1 MRPPFFRLAFSSKL
15 IALLLLPLLGA
26 CQVFSQIQESSAKSE
41 TKYSLSGTV
50 VNVLTG
56 EPIRRALVQIYMGPG
71 QTSLTDDSGHFEF
84 NGLPPG
90 QASVTVQ
97 KPGFFSEGEAARKG
111 SSPALVTVGPEADAI
126 VLKLIPEAAIQGK
139 IQSEDGEP
147 IEAAP
152 VMAFAL
158 HINNG
163 HKIWD
168 QAGSARTDEYGEFR
182 IANLTPDTYYLK
194 AGPKLRS
201 SFPNAR
207 SATRQLGFAAAY
219 YAGTPAR
226 ESATAIELVPG
237 QQFEARLLLKPEP
250 LFHITGAISGL
261 SDSQGTSVQVVNQYG
276 EAVRVPVRL
285 NQETGEF
292 QANVPAGSYLL
303 RATTW
308 SERGRPSSAEVPL
321 VVHSDVDRLQI
332 ALSPPHSIPVIV
344 KLEPVHRH
352 ERSELQ
358 SVRLVSVRFRVTDP
372 ARAAPEYSSNV
383 EKTQNRLA
391 LVIHDLAAGKYSVEV
406 QPVGDWYVRQA
417 QCGDTDLLSDELT
430 VLPGVE
436 TPPIEIVLRDDGASV
451 NGKVAIGEGRKR
463 AAVVVLPA
471 RAAEKAKMVWTSPR
485 GDFAESGLA
494 PGEYDVIA
502 LDRGDAL
509 EYANPEVMSKYLTR
523 GTHIALQADESR
535 SISLDLVRVEK

>member
-50 VNVLTG
+50 VNSVTG

-71 QTSLTDDSGHFEF
+71 QASLTDDSGHFEF

-90 QASVTVQ
+90 QASVTVK

-111 SSPALVTVGPEADAI
+111 SSPALVTVGSETDAI
-126 VLKLIPEAAIQGK
+126 VLKLIPEAVIQGK

-147 IEAAP
+147 IGAAP
-152 VMAFAL
+152 VMVFAP
-158 HINNG
+158 HINDG

-168 QAGSARTDEYGEFR
+168 QAGSASTDEDGEFR
-182 IANLTPDTYYLK
+182 IVNLTPGTYYLE

-226 ESATAIELVPG
+226 ESATAIELGPG
-237 QQFEARLLLKPEP
+237 QQFEAGLLLKSEP
-250 LFHITGAISGL
+250 LFHITGDISGL

-276 EAVRVPVRL
+276 EAVRPVRL
-285 NQETGEF
+285 DQETGQF

-308 SERGRPSSAEVPL
+308 SERGRSSSAEVPL

-406 QPVGDWYVRQA
+406 QPAADWYVRQA
-417 QCGDTDLLSDELT
+417 QCGSTDLLNDQLT
-430 VLPGVE
+430 VLPGVQ
-436 TPPIEIVLRDDGASV
+436 TPPIEIVLRDDGATIK
-451 NGKVAIGEGRKR
+451 GKVDMGEGRKR
-463 AAVVVLPA
+463 AAVVVVPA
-471 RAAEKAKMVWTSPR
+471 RAAEKAKMVWTSPG
-485 GDFAESGLA
+485 GDFAQSGLA

-502 LDRGDAL
+502 VDRGDAL

>member
-50 VNVLTG
+50 VNSVTG

-71 QTSLTDDSGHFEF
+71 QASLTDDSGHFEF

-90 QASVTVQ
+90 QASVTVK
-97 KPGFFSEGEAARKG
+97 KPGFFSEGEAVRKG
-111 SSPALVTVGPEADAI
+111 SSPALVTVGSETDAI
-126 VLKLIPEAAIQGK
+126 VLKLIPEAVIQGK

-147 IEAAP
+147 IGAAP
-152 VMAFAL
+152 VMVFAP
-158 HINNG
+158 HINDG

-168 QAGSARTDEYGEFR
+168 QAGSASTDEDGEFR
-182 IANLTPDTYYLK
+182 IVNLTPGTYYLE

-226 ESATAIELVPG
+226 ESATAIELGPG
-237 QQFEARLLLKPEP
+237 QQFEAGLLLKSEP
-250 LFHITGAISGL
+250 LFHITGDISGL

-276 EAVRVPVRL
+276 EAVRPVRL
-285 NQETGEF
+285 DQETGQF

-308 SERGRPSSAEVPL
+308 SERGRSSSAEVPL

-406 QPVGDWYVRQA
+406 QPAADWYVRQA
-417 QCGDTDLLSDELT
+417 QCGTTDLLNDQLT
-430 VLPGVE
+430 VLPGVQ
-436 TPPIEIVLRDDGASV
+436 TPPIEIVLRDDGATIK
-451 NGKVAIGEGRKR
+451 GKVDMGEGRKR
-463 AAVVVLPA
+463 AAVVVVPA
-471 RAAEKAKMVWTSPR
+471 RAAEKAKMVWTSPG
-485 GDFAESGLA
+485 GDFAQSGLA
-494 PGEYDVIA
+494 SGEYDVIA
-502 LDRGDAL
+502 VDRGDAL

>member
-50 VNVLTG
+50 VNSVTG

-71 QTSLTDDSGHFEF
+71 QASLTDDSGHFEF

-90 QASVTVQ
+90 QASVTVK

-111 SSPALVTVGPEADAI
+111 SSPALVTVGPETDAI
-126 VLKLIPEAAIQGK
+126 VLKLIPEAVIQGK

-147 IEAAP
+147 IGAAP
-152 VMAFAL
+152 VMVFAP
-158 HINNG
+158 HINDG

-168 QAGSARTDEYGEFR
+168 QAGSASTDEDGEFR
-182 IANLTPDTYYLK
+182 ISNLTPGTYYVK

-226 ESATAIELVPG
+226 ESATAIELGPG
-237 QQFEARLLLKPEP
+237 QQFEAGLLLKSEP
-250 LFHITGAISGL
+250 LFHITGDISGL

-276 EAVRVPVRL
+276 EAVRPVRL
-285 NQETGEF
+285 DQETGQF

-308 SERGRPSSAEVPL
+308 SERGRSSSAEVPL

-358 SVRLVSVRFRVTDP
+358 PVRLVSVRFRVTDP

-406 QPVGDWYVRQA
+406 QPAADWYVRQA
-417 QCGDTDLLSDELT
+417 QCGTTDLLNDQLT
-430 VLPGVE
+430 VLPGVQ
-436 TPPIEIVLRDDGASV
+436 TPPIEIVLRDDGATIK
-451 NGKVAIGEGRKR
+451 GKVDMGEGRKR
-463 AAVVVLPA
+463 AAVVVVPA
-471 RAAEKAKMVWTSPR
+471 RAAEKAKMVWTSPG
-485 GDFAESGLA
+485 GDFAQSGLA

-502 LDRGDAL
+502 VDRGDAL

>member
-50 VNVLTG
+50 VNSVTG

-71 QTSLTDDSGHFEF
+71 QASLTDDSGHFEF

-90 QASVTVQ
+90 QASVTVK
-97 KPGFFSEGEAARKG
+97 KPGFFSEGEAVRKG
-111 SSPALVTVGPEADAI
+111 SSPALVTVGSETDAI
-126 VLKLIPEAAIQGK
+126 VLKLIPEAVIQGK

-147 IEAAP
+147 IGAAP
-152 VMAFAL
+152 VMVFAP
-158 HINNG
+158 HINDG

-168 QAGSARTDEYGEFR
+168 QAGSASTDEDGEFR
-182 IANLTPDTYYLK
+182 IVNLTPGTYYLE

-226 ESATAIELVPG
+226 ESATAIELGPG
-237 QQFEARLLLKPEP
+237 QQFEAGLLLKSEP
-250 LFHITGAISGL
+250 LFHITGDISGL

-276 EAVRVPVRL
+276 EAVRPVRL
-285 NQETGEF
+285 DQETGQF

-308 SERGRPSSAEVPL
+308 SERGRSSSAEVPL

-358 SVRLVSVRFRVTDP
+358 PVRLVSVRFRVTDP

-406 QPVGDWYVRQA
+406 QPAADWYVRQA
-417 QCGDTDLLSDELT
+417 QCGTTDLLNDQLT
-430 VLPGVE
+430 VLPGVQ
-436 TPPIEIVLRDDGASV
+436 TPPIEIVLRDDGATIK
-451 NGKVAIGEGRKR
+451 GKVDMGEGRKR
-463 AAVVVLPA
+463 AAVVVVPA
-471 RAAEKAKMVWTSPR
+471 RAAEKAKMVWTSPG
-485 GDFAESGLA
+485 GDFAQSGLA

-502 LDRGDAL
+502 VDRGDAL

>member
-1 MRPPFFRLAFSSKL
+1 MRPPFLRLAFSSKL

-26 CQVFSQIQESSAKSE
+26 GQVLSQIQQSSTQSE

-50 VNVLTG
+50 VNAITG
-56 EPIRRALVQIYMGPG
+56 EPIRRALVQIQAG
-71 QTSLTDDSGHFEF
+71 QAHASLTDDNGHFVF
-84 NGLPPG
+84 HGLFG
-90 QASVTVQ
+90 GETSVAVR
-97 KPGFFSEGEAARKG
+97 KPGFFSESEAARKG
-111 SSPALVTVGPEADAI
+111 PMPVAVTVGAETDAI
-126 VLKLIPEAAIQGK
+126 VLKLIPEGVIQGK
-139 IQSEDGEP
+139 VQSEDGEP
-147 IEAAP
+147 KGAVP
-152 VMAFAL
+152 VMVFAP
-158 HINNG
+158 HVNDG

-168 QAGSARTDEYGEFR
+168 QAGSASTDEDGEFR
-182 IANLTPDTYYLK
+182 ISNLTPGTYYVK

-226 ESATAIELVPG
+226 ESATAIELGPG
-237 QQFEARLLLKPEP
+237 QQFEADLLLKPEP
-250 LFHITGAISGL
+250 LFRITGTISGL
-261 SDSQGTSVQVVNQYG
+261 PDSLGTSVQVVNQYG
-276 EAVRVPVRL
+276 EAVRVPVRVD
-285 NQETGEF
+285 QETGQF
-292 QANVPAGSYLL
+292 QTNVPAGSYLL
-303 RATTW
+303 RATAW
-308 SERGRPSSAEVPL
+308 SERGRSSSAEVPL
-321 VVHSDVDRLQI
+321 VVHSDVDGLQI
-332 ALSPPHSIPVIV
+332 ALSPPQSIPVIV

-358 SVRLVSVRFRVTDP
+358 PVRLVSVGFRATDP

-406 QPVGDWYVRQA
+406 QPTGDWYVQQA
-417 QCGDTDLLSDELT
+417 QCGSTDLLNDQLT
-430 VLPGVE
+430 VLPGVQ
-436 TPPIEIVLRDDGASV
+436 TPPIEIVLRDDGATIK
-451 NGKVAIGEGRKR
+451 GKVDMGERRKP
-463 AAVVVLPA
+463 AAVIVAPT
-471 RAAEKAKMVWTSPR
+471 RAAEIVKMIWTSPV
-485 GDFAESGLA
+485 GDFAQSALA

>member
-1 MRPPFFRLAFSSKL
+1 
-15 IALLLLPLLGA
+15 
-26 CQVFSQIQESSAKSE
+26 
-41 TKYSLSGTV
+41 
-50 VNVLTG
+50 VNSVTG
-56 EPIRRALVQIYMGPG
+56 EPIRRALVQIYMALGHAIM
-71 QTSLTDDSGHFEF
+71 TDDSGHFEF
-84 NGLPPG
+84 KGLPSG
-90 QASVTVQ
+90 QTTVNVR

-111 SSPALVTVGPEADAI
+111 PMPVAVTVGPETDAI

-139 IQSEDGEP
+139 IRSEDGEP

-168 QAGSARTDEYGEFR
+168 QAGSTRTDEDGEFR
-182 IANLTPDTYYLK
+182 IANLTPGTYYLE

-226 ESATAIELVPG
+226 ESATAIELGPG
-237 QQFEARLLLKPEP
+237 QQFEAGLLLKPEP

-261 SDSQGTSVQVVNQYG
+261 SDSQDTSVQVVNQYG

-285 NQETGEF
+285 DQETGEF

-308 SERGRPSSAEVPL
+308 SERGQSSSTEVPL

-332 ALSPPHSIPVIV
+332 ALSPPHSIPVMV

-358 SVRLVSVRFRVTDP
+358 AVRLVSVRFRVTDP
-372 ARAAPEYSSNV
+372 AQAAPEYSSNV

-406 QPVGDWYVRQA
+406 QPTGDWYVRQA
-417 QCGDTDLLSDELT
+417 RCGSTDLLNDQLT
-430 VLPGVE
+430 VLPGVQ
-436 TPPIEIVLRDDGASV
+436 TPPIEIVLRDDGATIR
-451 NGKVAIGEGRKR
+451 GKVDMGEGQKR
-463 AAVVVLPA
+463 AAVVVVPSH
-471 RAAEKAKMVWTSPR
+471 AAEKAKMVWTSPG
-485 GDFAESGLA
+485 GDFAQS
-494 PGEYDVIA
+494 A
-502 LDRGDAL
+502 LGKL
-509 EYANPEVMSKYLTR
+509 
-523 GTHIALQADESR
+523 
-535 SISLDLVRVEK
+535 

>member
-71 QTSLTDDSGHFEF
+71 QASLTDDSGHFEF

-321 VVHSDVDRLQI
+321 VVDSDVDRLQI

>member
-50 VNVLTG
+50 VNSVTG

-71 QTSLTDDSGHFEF
+71 QASLTDDSGHFEF

-90 QASVTVQ
+90 QASVTVK
-97 KPGFFSEGEAARKG
+97 KPGFFSEGEAVRKG
-111 SSPALVTVGPEADAI
+111 SSPALVTVGSETDAI
-126 VLKLIPEAAIQGK
+126 VLKLIPEAVIQGK

-147 IEAAP
+147 IGAAP
-152 VMAFAL
+152 VMVFAP
-158 HINNG
+158 HINDG

-168 QAGSARTDEYGEFR
+168 QAGSASTDEDGEFR
-182 IANLTPDTYYLK
+182 IVNLTPGTYYLE

-226 ESATAIELVPG
+226 ESATAIELGPG
-237 QQFEARLLLKPEP
+237 QQFEAGLLLKSEP
-250 LFHITGAISGL
+250 LFHITGDISGL

-276 EAVRVPVRL
+276 EAVRPVRL
-285 NQETGEF
+285 DQETGQF

-308 SERGRPSSAEVPL
+308 SERGRSSSAEVPL

-406 QPVGDWYVRQA
+406 QPAADWYVRQA
-417 QCGDTDLLSDELT
+417 QCGTTDLLNDQLT
-430 VLPGVE
+430 VLPGVQ
-436 TPPIEIVLRDDGASV
+436 TPPIEIVLRDDGATIK
-451 NGKVAIGEGRKR
+451 GKVDMGEGRKR
-463 AAVVVLPA
+463 AAVVVVPA
-471 RAAEKAKMVWTSPR
+471 RAAEKAKMVWTSPG
-485 GDFAESGLA
+485 GDFAQSGLA

-502 LDRGDAL
+502 VDRGDAL
-509 EYANPEVMSKYLTR
+509 EYANPEVTSKYLTR